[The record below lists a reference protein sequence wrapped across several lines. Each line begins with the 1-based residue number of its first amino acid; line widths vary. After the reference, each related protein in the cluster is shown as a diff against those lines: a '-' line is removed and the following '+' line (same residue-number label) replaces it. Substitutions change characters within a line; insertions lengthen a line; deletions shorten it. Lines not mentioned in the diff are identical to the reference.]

1 MYSQKQKITP
11 KEVDNKRY
19 VPDGVSIFDLIM
31 PWKQDIIAQKDSISK
46 DLYKV
51 VQLTGKNKV

>member
-1 MYSQKQKITP
+1 M

-31 PWKQDIIAQKDSISK
+31 PWKQDIISQKDSVSK

-51 VQLTGKNKV
+51 V